1 MYEALKNYEGDKKTS
16 FAVRTERSILKNR
29 RFTFR
34 KRDPSIVTVFKF
46 QIEIN
51 LPEKNLVI
59 FIRKLMK
66 GTEND
71 RRLTIQAFEAIGQE
85 TYFLVKENT
94 ASVRTLTSLICDA
107 L

>member
-1 MYEALKNYEGDKKTS
+1 MYGALKNYEGDKNTS

-51 LPEKNLVI
+51 LPEKIWL
-59 FIRKLMK
+59 FLL
-66 GTEND
+66 EN
-71 RRLTIQAFEAIGQE
+71 
-85 TYFLVKENT
+85 
-94 ASVRTLTSLICDA
+94 
-107 L
+107 